1 MFLPIFIAILMGLVS
16 PNCPN
21 TNTGQGT
28 VQVNST
34 TEDGG
39 DEGDDDGGGS
49 TGGNTGQTPPP
60 KDQIGG

>member
-34 TEDGG
+34 TDDG
-39 DEGDDDGGGS
+39 GDDDGGGS
-49 TGGNTGQTPPP
+49 TTGNTGQTPPP